1 MMPPLLIDNSAWAR
15 LADRRLSQK
24 RVDEVAEAAD
34 SGALYVCAPFLLE
47 AASSARTAGEHD
59 SVLEQL
65 LSLPWAAIDETVER
79 EAIDGQR
86 QLART
91 GHHRMP
97 PVDLLIAAIAHVH
110 RVGVLHYDRD
120 FDLIRTK
127 TSLRFQSVWLARAG
141 SL

>member
-1 MMPPLLIDNSAWAR
+1 MPPLLIDNSAWCR
-15 LADRRLSQK
+15 LGDRRLSQ
-24 RVDEVAEAAD
+24 RRAEEVAFAANA
-34 SGALYVCAPFLLE
+34 GELYVCAPFLLE
-47 AASSARTAGEHD
+47 AGYSARTARDHD
-59 SVLEQL
+59 STLEQL

-97 PVDLLIAAIAHVH
+97 LVDVLIAAIAHVH

-120 FDLIRTK
+120 FDLIRAR

-141 SL
+141 TL